1 MRKRMT
7 DVVIGIR
14 HTPSS
19 SSRSFQISAIGFSP
33 SIQAIKLALNRLNER
48 QVILEAAPP
57 PPRTVICVLGVR
69 VAFPICA
76 VGRNELCT
84 AEEVDCRH
92 FLNSFLQEF
101 LMQLIGFVAG
111 RINACEF
118 GKDLVNLLILPTC
131 ALTGTVS
138 PSGFIRRL
146 SQPLIAGV
154 EVLQNTSGRPVSADL
169 VVALTTVNV
178 PSSVLLEVMVQSR
191 PNACSWL

>member
-1 MRKRMT
+1 MLPERDCIWAIMFST
-7 DVVIGIR
+7 GSEGNIR
-14 HTPSS
+14 GMKKMNVTPIKIVNAHARIRCKKNVLNFTATLPYLIDKLQQDILGNEKEDDGRGHGYSAHALILF
-19 SSRSFQISAIGFSP
+19 RSFQISAIGFSP

-101 LMQLIGFVAG
+101 LM
-111 RINACEF
+111 
-118 GKDLVNLLILPTC
+118 
-131 ALTGTVS
+131 
-138 PSGFIRRL
+138 
-146 SQPLIAGV
+146 
-154 EVLQNTSGRPVSADL
+154 
-169 VVALTTVNV
+169 
-178 PSSVLLEVMVQSR
+178 
-191 PNACSWL
+191 